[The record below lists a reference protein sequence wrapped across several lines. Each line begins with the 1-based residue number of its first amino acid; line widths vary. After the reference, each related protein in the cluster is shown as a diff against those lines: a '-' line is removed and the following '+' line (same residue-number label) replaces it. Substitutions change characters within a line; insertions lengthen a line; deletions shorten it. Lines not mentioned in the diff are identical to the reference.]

1 MILGI
6 LGGGQLAYMLCENI
20 QKKIFD
26 VVDKIYVFSDKI
38 DMSCQLLKNEEKID
52 FVYGKYN
59 YENIFEFSKKC
70 DIITYEFENIDI
82 NILKKIEKPI
92 YPDIKYLEIIQDKF
106 IQKEFLK
113 NNKLNVGPYSNIHN
127 LNDITD
133 FIKIYN
139 YPVIIKCRRG
149 SFDGR
154 GNTVIKNKE
163 DLDTW
168 LEKSNNFQHYY
179 IEDYLNFENELSICG
194 CKNNG
199 SINYFEPVVN
209 LHKNNILIK
218 TTFYENIVKHNI
230 KNKIVNLYCKLLNL
244 FDTKGVI
251 CCEFFECNN
260 DIYIN
265 EIALRVHNTYHISL
279 DCCNISQFELHLRS
293 ILDLQI
299 PQLKFTKEGYMYN
312 MISNLQNEN
321 EILNIYHKIKDK
333 YYIKVKK
340 YNKEP
345 LGIRKIGHINFV
357 KI

>member
-38 DMSCQLLKNEEKID
+38 DMSCQILKNEEKIN

-70 DIITYEFENIDI
+70 DVLTYEFENIDI

-113 NNKLNVGPYSNIHN
+113 NNKLNVSPYSNIHN
-127 LNDITD
+127 LNDITG

-179 IEDYLNFENELSICG
+179 IEDYLNFE
-194 CKNNG
+194 KN
-199 SINYFEPVVN
+199 F
-209 LHKNNILIK
+209 
-218 TTFYENIVKHNI
+218 
-230 KNKIVNLYCKLLNL
+230 L
-244 FDTKGVI
+244 F
-251 CCEFFECNN
+251 
-260 DIYIN
+260 
-265 EIALRVHNTYHISL
+265 H
-279 DCCNISQFELHLRS
+279 
-293 ILDLQI
+293 
-299 PQLKFTKEGYMYN
+299 
-312 MISNLQNEN
+312 
-321 EILNIYHKIKDK
+321 
-333 YYIKVKK
+333 
-340 YNKEP
+340 
-345 LGIRKIGHINFV
+345 LGIAE
-357 KI
+357 